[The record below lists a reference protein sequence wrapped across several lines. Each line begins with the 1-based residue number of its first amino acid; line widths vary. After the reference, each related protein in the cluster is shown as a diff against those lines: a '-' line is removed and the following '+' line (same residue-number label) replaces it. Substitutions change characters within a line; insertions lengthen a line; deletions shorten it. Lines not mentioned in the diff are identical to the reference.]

1 MVAVWLIGGVAMILA
16 GLLAIGFGIPVKEFS
31 FGNTLIFSGT
41 IVACTGVM
49 MFAFWIVIRELRN
62 IAGQYA
68 SGETGSSRSGP
79 LASAGYSG
87 APGQVPEEIG
97 FRLSRDL
104 RALENKGAEPP
115 APSPGMPPWQDQA
128 APRER
133 GRPNLPAAVPDFDE
147 APPADKPRR
156 NLLFASSARKER
168 ERGPARASDLSAA
181 ESRSTLPPDVSAATE
196 PGDLPRPS
204 FEDAWPKPERSRMP
218 EVPSRRSGRMPSRS
232 SEPGGV
238 GGTGNP
244 SAAVRNEDRSAVTVL
259 KSGVVDGM
267 AYSLYSDGSIE
278 AQMPEGMM
286 RFASIDELRA
296 HLDQRG

>member
-41 IVACTGVM
+41 IVACTGIVM
-49 MFAFWIVIRELRN
+49 IGFWIVIRELRN
-62 IAGQYA
+62 IAGS
-68 SGETGSSRSGP
+68 SGLGDAGSARAAP
-79 LASAGYSG
+79 LASAGYGG
-87 APGQVPEEIG
+87 APGQAAEEVG
-97 FRLSRDL
+97 YRLSRDL
-104 RALENKGAEPP
+104 RALESKGAE
-115 APSPGMPPWQDQA
+115 ASSGMPPWQDQA

-133 GRPNLPAAVPDFDE
+133 GRANLPPPSDLDE

-156 NLLFASSARKER
+156 NLLFASSSRKER
-168 ERGPARASDLSAA
+168 ERGPARPSDLSAA
-181 ESRSTLPPDVSAATE
+181 ESRSTLPPDVSPTAE
-196 PGDLPRPS
+196 PGELPRPS

-218 EVPSRRSGRMPSRS
+218 EVPSRRSGRMPSRFP
-232 SEPGGV
+232 ETGG
-238 GGTGNP
+238 GGGAGYP
-244 SAAVRNEDRSAVTVL
+244 SAAARSEDRSAAVTVL